1 MVTLLVFLI
10 LWLMTCKEVK
20 SQILTLNIDL
30 MVIKEEYGGK
40 SFKLEL

>member
-30 MVIKEEYGGK
+30 MVIKKEYGGK